1 MRLLIIISVVIA
13 NFLTLPL
20 DFSLNI
26 PLFEKLDGT
35 RPEHG
40 KAFRMRKITKEAKFV
55 DVLDM
60 ILADEKLKKL
70 IAYGPYDMEYTNSM
84 NKIKLRE

>member
-1 MRLLIIISVVIA
+1 MRLLIIIPVVIA

-20 DFSLNI
+20 DFSQNI

-35 RPEHG
+35 RPEHE
-40 KAFRMRKITKEAKFV
+40 KAFRMRKITKEAVKFA

-70 IAYGPYDMEYTNSM
+70 VAYGVY
-84 NKIKLRE
+84 

>member
-20 DFSLNI
+20 DFSQNI

-35 RPEHG
+35 RPEHE
-40 KAFRMRKITKEAKFV
+40 KAFRMRKITKEAVKLA

-70 IAYGPYDMEYTNSM
+70 IAYGVY
-84 NKIKLRE
+84 

>member
-1 MRLLIIISVVIA
+1 MRLLIIIPVVIA

-40 KAFRMRKITKEAKFV
+40 KAFRMRKITKEAVKFA

-60 ILADEKLKKL
+60 ILGDEKLKKL
-70 IAYGPYDMEYTNSM
+70 IAYGVY
-84 NKIKLRE
+84 